1 MSVLCILLHKEIYD
15 DHDDHD
21 YDDFFI
27 VLHLNI
33 CLDGRLHRSRLLPT
47 LKYCKDGILVFSMN
61 HAQVEP
67 TQAAKTNVI
76 IQFTIGKQLCA

>member
-15 DHDDHD
+15 DHDD
-21 YDDFFI
+21 DDFN

-47 LKYCKDGILVFSMN
+47 LKYCKDGILVFPIN
-61 HAQVEP
+61 HAQAKP
-67 TQAAKTNVI
+67 QPAAIQNVT
-76 IQFTIGKQLCA
+76 IQFNIGKQLCA